1 MPEPQKEGDRW
12 FIPESAFTKEAANK
26 ALRELTSQVNKGVTG
41 RDFLVDNEFK
51 MIKSHLYL
59 VYLAE
64 HEKQFG
70 REDSSLREEFCSFL
84 HEEAFVSH

>member
-1 MPEPQKEGDRW
+1 MKLLAACCLLALFLIPNTVNAKNYCRPMPEPQKEGDRW

-51 MIKSHLYL
+51 MI
-59 VYLAE
+59 
-64 HEKQFG
+64 
-70 REDSSLREEFCSFL
+70 
-84 HEEAFVSH
+84 